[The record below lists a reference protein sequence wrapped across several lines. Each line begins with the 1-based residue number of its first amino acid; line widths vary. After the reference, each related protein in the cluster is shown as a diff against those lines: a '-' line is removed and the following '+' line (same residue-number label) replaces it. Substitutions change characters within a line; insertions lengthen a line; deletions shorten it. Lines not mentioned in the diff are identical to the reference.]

1 MGTATE
7 RMNPAIRLTEISVIL
22 GDERTGR
29 TPVLSDLS
37 LDVGHDEVLAI
48 VGRSGVGKSTLLRV
62 LAGLIEVSSGTIEH
76 HHVHGP
82 QRSAMVFQDAL
93 LLPWLN
99 VVDNV
104 AFSLQLASHPQR
116 SRRRRERRAHALEVL
131 ERLDIADLA
140 ERYPS
145 QLSGGQQQRVAIAR
159 AVAARP
165 AVLLL
170 DEPFSALD
178 VVTRSSLQHWI
189 VDHRESLAS
198 AIVLV
203 THDLAEA
210 LFVADRVAL
219 LSDAVNSVSM
229 PMWTSDVHDRQQLT
243 SSTVRS
249 EIEQLMVSTAST
261 P

>member
-1 MGTATE
+1 
-7 RMNPAIRLTEISVIL
+7 MNPAIQLTEISVTL
-22 GDERTGR
+22 GDERTGYI
-29 TPVLSDLS
+29 PVLSDIS

-62 LAGLIEVSSGTIEH
+62 LAGLIDVSSGTVEH

-82 QRSAMVFQDAL
+82 YRSAMVFQDAL

-116 SRRRRERRAHALEVL
+116 SRRRRERRGLALEVL
-131 ERLDIADLA
+131 ERLDISDLA

-159 AVAARP
+159 AVTARP

-178 VVTRSSLQHWI
+178 VVTRSSLQQWI

-203 THDLAEA
+203 THDLTEA
-210 LFVADRVAL
+210 LFVADRIAL
-219 LSDAVNSVSM
+219 LSDSPTSASM
-229 PMWTSDVHDRQQLT
+229 PIWTSDVHNRQQLA

-249 EIEQLMVSTAST
+249 EIEHLMVTTAST